1 MCVFVWGEIKKKS
14 NEKETVI
21 EKKSLAERKM
31 REKEKEGERARRRY
45 DTIQE
50 LKDIY
55 LFLADTS
62 SNMLHT

>member
-31 REKEKEGERARRRY
+31 IEKEKERRRRY